1 MNPSA
6 SILQLPQRLTFAALL
21 SLGVACGSSAEP
33 AGERQQ
39 PISQDGSELSAGDA
53 CAGGVAPETAAEGE
67 CLITARNLCFA
78 SREAAC
84 ACAGCG
90 IDECA
95 IAESFPEQAVC
106 PSEHPSSDPD
116 RPVSDDPDAPVSQ
129 GPGGGVSGSPGSG
142 CVEPGSPGGGVD
154 PSPGARCDF
163 IVGDA
168 CFDSAESACASAG
181 CDVDGCLVLES
192 YPAQIRCL

>member
-1 MNPSA
+1 PRRFAPGDTPASSRAQPRRTPSLDPENLMNPSA

-84 ACAGCG
+84 AC
-90 IDECA
+90 
-95 IAESFPEQAVC
+95 
-106 PSEHPSSDPD
+106 
-116 RPVSDDPDAPVSQ
+116 
-129 GPGGGVSGSPGSG
+129 
-142 CVEPGSPGGGVD
+142 
-154 PSPGARCDF
+154 
-163 IVGDA
+163 
-168 CFDSAESACASAG
+168 
-181 CDVDGCLVLES
+181 
-192 YPAQIRCL
+192 